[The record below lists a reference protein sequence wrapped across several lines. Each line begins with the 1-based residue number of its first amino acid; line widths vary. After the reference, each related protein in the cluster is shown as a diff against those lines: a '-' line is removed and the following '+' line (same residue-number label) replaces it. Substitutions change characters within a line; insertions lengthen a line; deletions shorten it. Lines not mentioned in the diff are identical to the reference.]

1 LEKNGKNMP
10 QLGFSITKGWQIDYE
25 NSDRK
30 LYQFVMEKE
39 PSLLLCIGCG
49 GCTATCTAGSFTD
62 YNFRKLHHL
71 LRRGETHNLEKN
83 MKKCMLCG
91 KCKLVCPR
99 GVNTRNV
106 IFTLKRAFTMVNF
119 VKAYK

>member
-1 LEKNGKNMP
+1 LEKSNRNKL
-10 QLGFSITKGWQIDYE
+10 QFGFSLTKGRQIDYDK
-25 NSDRK
+25 NDKK
-30 LYQFVMEKE
+30 LCNFVLEKE

-49 GCTATCTAGSFTD
+49 GCTATCTAGSFTEF
-62 YNFRKLHHL
+62 NFRKLHHL
-71 LRRGETHNLEKN
+71 LMRGETTDLEKS

-106 IFTLKRAFTMVNF
+106 IFTLKRAFAKSEF
-119 VKAYK
+119 SGSSG

>member
-1 LEKNGKNMP
+1 MEISEKNKARF
-10 QLGFSITKGWQIDYE
+10 GFSITKGRQIDYDK
-25 NSDRK
+25 NDKK
-30 LYQFVMEKE
+30 LYHFVVSKE

-49 GCTATCTAGSFTD
+49 GCTATCTAANFTD
-62 YNFRKLHHL
+62 YNFRKLHNL
-71 LRRGETHNLEKN
+71 LMRGETQNLEES

-106 IFTLKRAFTMVNF
+106 IFTLKRAFASADF
-119 VKAYK
+119 SKPSR